1 MRCQNSLAVLCRI
14 LPAPPDC
21 VRCGAPAILVL
32 CVTKQ
37 WYTHLT
43 GQVWFVL
50 CQRVIA
56 ACAVLRAVLCAV
68 LCVLQAW
75 ELQVQQTQKA
85 WKRTRK
91 LLCAVTVSSNCNLC
105 AVLACCA
112 GVGAVGAADAEGLG
126 LH

>member
-14 LPAPPDC
+14 LSAPPDC

-32 CVTKQ
+32 CVTKEC
-37 WYTHLT
+37 THISL
-43 GQVWFVL
+43 GKSGLF
-50 CQRVIA
+50 
-56 ACAVLRAVLCAV
+56 CANESLVRVLRAVLCAV
-68 LCVLQAW
+68 LRVLQAW